1 MKKLKQYWRR
11 QYHLLYLLQLE
22 EYRGER
28 FLAWLAGNDID
39 RLQEENSRLKVTP
52 RIIATLLLSLP
63 WQIFFSLPKAIFLV
77 NCFLAKVFALVEFL
91 LVFLAGTKLK
101 FYPNLIKIVV
111 TGSYGKTTF
120 KEALFEVLAKK
131 HVVLKTPGNVNTSL
145 TIAWLILTKLNYCH
159 RVLIVEAGAY
169 GPGEIKKIARMIKPN
184 FGVITVFGLMHL
196 ERFGSQEKIRQAKME
211 LAEFVSQPDRLFR
224 PQENN
229 KMINFETTIIA
240 IAEQLG
246 IDKQQ
251 ARKYYRQ
258 VEPPD
263 RRMKTTKISSL
274 LTVIDDSYNANPIGF
289 QRSLAKLAQFKDK
302 QKIVITMGLVEL
314 GDQQGPINK
323 QIAQKSADIADIFII
338 ARRVNRSALEA
349 GLKEST
355 RKMVVDYL
363 PQGVGWQ
370 ETIKKY
376 LNRPTVVLLANG
388 LPDHYF

>member
-1 MKKLKQYWRR
+1 MKKLKQYWRQQR
-11 QYHLLYLLQLE
+11 HLLYLLQLE
-22 EYRGER
+22 EYRGKR
-28 FLAWLAGNDID
+28 FLAWLAGNDIN

-63 WQIFFSLPKAIFLV
+63 WQIFFSPSRAIFFA
-77 NCFLAKVFALVEFL
+77 NYFLTRVFALIEFL

-145 TIAWLILTKLNYCH
+145 AIAWLILTKLNH
-159 RVLIVEAGAY
+159 HQVLIVEAGAY
-169 GPGEIKKIARMIKPN
+169 GPGEIKKIARMIRPN

-211 LAEFVSQPDRLFR
+211 LAEFVSRPGRFFR
-224 PQENN
+224 PRENDE
-229 KMINFETTIIA
+229 MINFETTIIA

-246 IDKQQ
+246 IDRRQ

-258 VEPPD
+258 VGPPD
-263 RRMKTTKISSL
+263 RRMKTTKVSPL

-323 QIAQKSADIADIFII
+323 QIAQKSADIADVFII
-338 ARRVNRSALEA
+338 ARRVNRLALEA

-355 RKMVVDYL
+355 KKIIIDYL
-363 PQGVGWQ
+363 PQGIGWQ
-370 ETIKKY
+370 EAIKKY
-376 LNRPTVVLLANG
+376 LNKPTVVLLANG